1 VTRDGNG
8 PAFQAGDAGSTPVAP
23 SRGSPTLSCAGD
35 IWPGIT
41 SPQARRS
48 PSRGITG
55 SQGEHIAPLAQL
67 AEQATLNRRVGGSR
81 PSRRTW
87 ARGAMLAG
95 SSRAGSRMAYA
106 ADSNPVTPE
115 GSSPSSPTRMTR
127 PSCESLSGPS
137 LGRNKA
143 VTPGGVKTPGDN
155 GVWGNRQPGRFW
167 PCQSWFESRYSS
179 WPQGRIVPA
188 PARGRPY
195 AITATCGAGTP
206 APVAQQEEHRPRS
219 SEVPRS
225 NRGRGSQV
233 RVAE

>member
-1 VTRDGNG
+1 MTRDGNG

-95 SSRAGSRMAYA
+95 SSRAGSRTAYA

-115 GSSPSSPTRMTR
+115 GSNPSSPTRLAR

-155 GVWGNRQPGRFW
+155 GVWGNWQPNRFW
-167 PCQSWFESRYSS
+167 PCRSRFESWYSS
-179 WPQGRIVPA
+179 KPAHLLQAGGRLKV
-188 PARGRPY
+188 GF
-195 AITATCGAGTP
+195 GAQE
-206 APVAQQEEHRPRS
+206 VQQEQQVQAHRDLVIGD
-219 SEVPRS
+219 EAGQQLDQFDFVHTY
-225 NRGRGSQV
+225 
-233 RVAE
+233 